1 MKKLDR
7 LRKFL
12 TLLLYRLDTKSIVL
26 SKKVLNKY
34 YIDEYT
40 YDQEFV
46 KLLLSKYY
54 HRLKNIFKSK
64 EKFIYI
70 QLSDGEY
77 IILDSLANF
86 IRKSE
91 SSVTGG
97 FLSTKEI
104 KHFHYLKSLVD
115 YNKAEEQITDETLEY
130 YYQEQYHKIANSKMV
145 SILSLEPQKFKNMLW
160 KKSNNDLDDELIV
173 ALITFINKYINTNYY
188 LYPEYMTSNIEIIKK
203 LAEEYTVISP
213 IKLKDKPDFL
223 KKAKLNAKFK
233 DKILKMIPK
242 DFSKF
247 SQAFYLYIKLCNIL
261 SQDEVYISKKREYT
275 IDHQNIDR
283 LQEIDENNHL
293 VLCYEFVTI
302 LALFFE
308 ELGIEYEIIGSDQ
321 YGDKHLSINVKY
333 KDTLINFEATNGL
346 SESDLTK
353 AKNNIQVCGVNI
365 DKANPKDMDT
375 ISEMMDQVYD
385 YLKHEEQQ
393 PMYLES
399 DLIRKL
405 RERIDNL
412 AHLTNQDKFKIFI
425 EEIASIPFDGYIDI
439 SKSMKIWKKVLFKKI
454 MFVHLVKSF

>member
-97 FLSTKEI
+97 FLSAKEI

-173 ALITFINKYINTNYY
+173 ALITFINKYINANYY
-188 LYPEYMTSNIEIIKK
+188 LYPEYMASNIN
-203 LAEEYTVISP
+203 
-213 IKLKDKPDFL
+213 DG
-223 KKAKLNAKFK
+223 LNAVQI
-233 DKILKMIPK
+233 DVAGCDDYMIDGK
-242 DFSKF
+242 
-247 SQAFYLYIKLCNIL
+247 N
-261 SQDEVYISKKREYT
+261 
-275 IDHQNIDR
+275 
-283 LQEIDENNHL
+283 
-293 VLCYEFVTI
+293 
-302 LALFFE
+302 
-308 ELGIEYEIIGSDQ
+308 
-321 YGDKHLSINVKY
+321 
-333 KDTLINFEATNGL
+333 
-346 SESDLTK
+346 ES
-353 AKNNIQVCGVNI
+353 
-365 DKANPKDMDT
+365 
-375 ISEMMDQVYD
+375 
-385 YLKHEEQQ
+385 
-393 PMYLES
+393 
-399 DLIRKL
+399 L
-405 RERIDNL
+405 REVTVDGTNDVGVHTENIAVDDAGVTDNEFAVKL
-412 AHLTNQDKFKIFI
+412 DVTLEFAVETEVSTCSDVT
-425 EEIASIPFDGYIDI
+425 FDDGTAGDD
-439 SKSMKIWKKVLFKKI
+439 VD
-454 MFVHLVKSF
+454 

>member
-145 SILSLEPQKFKNMLW
+145 SILSL
-160 KKSNNDLDDELIV
+160 I
-173 ALITFINKYINTNYY
+173 
-188 LYPEYMTSNIEIIKK
+188 
-203 LAEEYTVISP
+203 
-213 IKLKDKPDFL
+213 
-223 KKAKLNAKFK
+223 
-233 DKILKMIPK
+233 
-242 DFSKF
+242 
-247 SQAFYLYIKLCNIL
+247 
-261 SQDEVYISKKREYT
+261 
-275 IDHQNIDR
+275 
-283 LQEIDENNHL
+283 
-293 VLCYEFVTI
+293 
-302 LALFFE
+302 
-308 ELGIEYEIIGSDQ
+308 
-321 YGDKHLSINVKY
+321 
-333 KDTLINFEATNGL
+333 
-346 SESDLTK
+346 
-353 AKNNIQVCGVNI
+353 
-365 DKANPKDMDT
+365 
-375 ISEMMDQVYD
+375 
-385 YLKHEEQQ
+385 
-393 PMYLES
+393 
-399 DLIRKL
+399 
-405 RERIDNL
+405 
-412 AHLTNQDKFKIFI
+412 
-425 EEIASIPFDGYIDI
+425 
-439 SKSMKIWKKVLFKKI
+439 
-454 MFVHLVKSF
+454 